1 MNKKQ
6 KILQR
11 KGKPEEHRYIEN
23 KNLGSQKQGFI
34 RISGLFCY
42 FLNILVLRRAKVHH
56 YSWKNPGS
64 QVCSTSNILT
74 LNTSFPGSKIGVR
87 IRDTVFVNVHHE
99 ANHAVSIKWKGVKD
113 SIDGSHDLIQS
124 ERNFTYKIEL
134 NDLTSFYVNV
144 I

>member
-1 MNKKQ
+1 M
-6 KILQR
+6 
-11 KGKPEEHRYIEN
+11 
-23 KNLGSQKQGFI
+23 
-34 RISGLFCY
+34 RISGLFYY
-42 FLNILVLRRAKVHH
+42 FLNILVLCRAKVHH

-74 LNTSFPGSKIGVR
+74 LNTSFPVSKIGVR

-113 SIDGSHDLIQS
+113 SIDGSNDLIQS
-124 ERNFTYKIEL
+124 ERNFTYEIEL